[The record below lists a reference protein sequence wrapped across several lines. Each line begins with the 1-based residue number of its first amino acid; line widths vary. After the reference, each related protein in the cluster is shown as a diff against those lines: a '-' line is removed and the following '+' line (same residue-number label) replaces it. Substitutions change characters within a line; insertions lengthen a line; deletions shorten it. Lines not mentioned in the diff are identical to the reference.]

1 MRLTKL
7 LPLLTPAIVAIAWR
21 VASAQGV
28 FTDAFP
34 PEEFAA
40 RRAELIRRVG
50 DGVAII
56 QGATEYPAYV
66 KFRQNN
72 HFFYLSGVEVP
83 RAILLI
89 DGRTKT
95 STLYLQPRDER
106 VERFEGPMLVPG
118 EQAARLTG
126 IQPVVPREQFAAALL
141 RLGRDG
147 RTVYTPYGP
156 EALAGA
162 PGPYYINHAAASAA
176 DPWDGGASREAT
188 FISKIR
194 SLLPQLEVRNLD
206 PILEDMRA
214 VKSPREIA
222 HVRQATRIAGMA
234 IMEVMRS
241 AAVGMYEYE
250 LEAIGDYIFKKHN
263 ARGPGYYALVATG
276 PNAIYP
282 HYHSAQTQ
290 LRDGDLVLYDYAPDY
305 KYYTSDVTR
314 MFPVNGRFTA
324 DQRELYG
331 TYLRLYRTLIESIR
345 PNATQQQIVQ
355 DAVRK
360 MDVIMAS
367 RRFANPKNEQAAR
380 RFVDGFRHEES
391 AYVVSHYVGMEVLD
405 VGYPTGPLKPGMIFA
420 VEPSLRI
427 PDEPVYIRLED
438 VVLITEKGYEILSGF
453 VPIEIQD
460 IERLMAEV
468 GFAKT
473 ARPPEA
479 KR

>member
-1 MRLTKL
+1 MTNRFAMTTL
-7 LPLLTPAIVAIAWR
+7 VAVIACR
-21 VASAQGV
+21 TASAQGV

-40 RRAELIRRVG
+40 RRAELVRRVG

-89 DGRTKT
+89 DGRTNT

-106 VERFEGPMLVPG
+106 LERFEGPMLVPG

-126 IQPVVPREQFAAALL
+126 IQHVLPREQFAAALL

-147 RTVYTPYGP
+147 RTVHTPYGP

-176 DPWDGGASREAT
+176 DPWDTRASREAT
-188 FISKIR
+188 FISNIR

-206 PILEDMRA
+206 PILEDMRTI
-214 VKSPREIA
+214 KSPREIA
-222 HVRQATRIAGMA
+222 QVREATRIAGMA

-290 LRDGDLVLYDYAPDY
+290 LRDGDLMLYDYAPDY

-314 MFPVNGRFTA
+314 MFPANGRFTA

-355 DAVRK
+355 DAVRN

-367 RRFANPKNEQAAR
+367 NRFANPKNEQAAR
-380 RFVDGFRHEES
+380 WFVDGFRHEES
-391 AYVVSHYVGMEVLD
+391 AWIVSHYVGMEVLD
-405 VGYPTGPLKPGMIFA
+405 VGYPTGPLRPGMIFA

-427 PDEPVYIRLED
+427 PDERVYIRLED
-438 VVLITEKGYEILSGF
+438 VVLITENGYEILSGF

-468 GFAKT
+468 GFAET
-473 ARPPEA
+473 ARPPDA
-479 KR
+479 RR